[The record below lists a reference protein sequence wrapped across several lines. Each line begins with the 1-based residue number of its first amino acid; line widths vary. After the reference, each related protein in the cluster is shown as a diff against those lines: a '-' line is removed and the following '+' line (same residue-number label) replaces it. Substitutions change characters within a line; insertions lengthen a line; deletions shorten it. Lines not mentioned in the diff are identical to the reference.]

1 MKVVTKHINLVVTR
15 ICTILSCINP
25 AISYSMVGL
34 ILFRREYSVT
44 LLMTK
49 RIITNISE
57 DRLLGGLF
65 HELGEEIG
73 WEILEMRQLL
83 QFLKDF

>member
-1 MKVVTKHINLVVTR
+1 M
-15 ICTILSCINP
+15 
-25 AISYSMVGL
+25 A
-34 ILFRREYSVT
+34 
-44 LLMTK
+44 K

-57 DRLLGGLF
+57 DRLLGGSF

-83 QFLKDF
+83 QFLKDFSKKTVKKFGGFN

>member
-1 MKVVTKHINLVVTR
+1 VKAIELQPKSTHIAMQNE
-15 ICTILSCINP
+15 P
-25 AISYSMVGL
+25 YAK
-34 ILFRREYSVT
+34 YSVT

-65 HELGEEIG
+65 QELWVEKG

-83 QFLKDF
+83 QFLKDFSKKTVKKFGGFN